1 MDMIRHSILTILLAG
16 LALQAP
22 AQDAEVM
29 GLKECMEYAVSN
41 STKVRIQ
48 QAAVGDARLDRREAI
63 LSAFTPQVS
72 AGVSAY
78 YNFGR
83 AIDPQTNTYINTTS
97 FHNSYSLSAGI
108 TVFDGFSALNNI
120 KIAKNSLAMGNSQ
133 EDQVEADI
141 CLATMEAYYNAV
153 YYTKI
158 SEIYRSQVQT
168 AQNSLE
174 LARRQ
179 EKLGV
184 KGYADVVQA
193 EADLADR
200 QYNLTNA
207 ENMRG
212 DAMMTLQDVMFWP
225 LDSVLMID
233 TAFADG
239 AALATGQNED
249 ETAIVDFALANQPSA
264 LIAHGAMEN
273 ARLALNTAKWQLLP
287 TVGLYAGWST
297 TYFEYPGLRETDPF
311 RTQFTNNGGEYIQVS
326 VSIPIYDRLKNI
338 GNISRKKHA
347 YQKAS
352 AEYDQKLRDIE
363 SEVRRAIQDRDGA
376 ASAYLQA
383 ERKAEVQEE
392 SWQLNS
398 RKYEQGLISGIEYQT
413 ATDNYL
419 AARADRLNSM
429 FKYLL
434 KKSVVEYYGG
444 TRYLDQ
450 Q

>member
-1 MDMIRHSILTILLAG
+1 MIMSKHSIIAVLLTISALSAAG
-16 LALQAP
+16 Q
-22 AQDAEVM
+22 QKSM

-48 QAAVGDARLDRREAI
+48 QAETGDARIERREAI

-97 FHNSYSLSAGI
+97 FHNNYSLSAGI
-108 TVFDGFSALNNI
+108 TLFDGFSALNNI
-120 KIAKNSLAMGNSQ
+120 KIAKTSLAMGNSR

-153 YYTKI
+153 YYSKM

-168 AQNSLE
+168 AQSSLE
-174 LARRQ
+174 LARKQ
-179 EKLGV
+179 ETLGM

-193 EADLADR
+193 EADLAER
-200 QYNLTNA
+200 QYSLTNA
-207 ENMRG
+207 ENLRT

-225 LDSVLMID
+225 LDSSLVID
-233 TAFADG
+233 TAFADED
-239 AALATGQNED
+239 ALASAPDENE
-249 ETAIVDFALANQPSA
+249 EEIIGFAMANQPSA
-264 LIAHGAMEN
+264 LIAHGNMEN

-287 TVGLYAGWST
+287 TLNLYAGWST
-297 TYFEYPGLRETDPF
+297 TYFEYPGIRETDPF
-311 RTQFTNNGGEYIQVS
+311 RTQFSNNGGEYVQLS
-326 VSIPIYDRLKNI
+326 LNIPLYDRLKGL
-338 GNISRKKHA
+338 GNISRKRHA

-363 SEVRRAIQDRDGA
+363 SEVRRAVQDRDGA
-376 ASAYLQA
+376 AAAYLQA

-392 SWQLNS
+392 SWQLNT

-413 ATDNYL
+413 ATDSYL

-444 TRYLDQ
+444 TRYIDQ
-450 Q
+450 K